1 MKTKKSMQIASVLAV
16 TLAPLSSALELT
28 AQSGNDPG
36 QDIITLNVIGGGF
49 SPASDL
55 GGGQFDATGTLG
67 GTVGVWLHRY
77 VGIRAAVVWAQTDVS
92 GPVSA
97 DVTGVDPNVWAYSG
111 DVVVRALIS
120 AQSGWI
126 IPYVVGG
133 LGAKTYDFKGVET
146 ETEFAGS
153 FGAGVEYRFPSSRW
167 GINLEARDYVSNF
180 EFYGIDE
187 TQHDVVWTAGIT
199 LSF

>member
-1 MKTKKSMQIASVLAV
+1 MKTMKSRKIATMLALTV
-16 TLAPLSSALELT
+16 CPLASALDLT
-28 AQSGNDPG
+28 AQSTRDPG
-36 QDIITLNVIGGGF
+36 QDIISLNVIGGGF

-55 GGGQFDATGTLG
+55 GGSEFDATGTVG
-67 GTVGVWLHRY
+67 GTVGVWVHRY

-92 GPVSA
+92 GPTS

-111 DVVVRALIS
+111 DLVLRVPLGAR
-120 AQSGWI
+120 SGWI
-126 IPYVVGG
+126 IPYILGG
-133 LGAKTYDFKGVET
+133 LGAKTYDFEGVDT
-146 ETEFAGS
+146 ETEFAAS

-167 GINLEARDYVSNF
+167 GINLEARDYVSDF

-187 TQHDVVWTAGIT
+187 TQHDLVWTGGIT